1 VYRPAPEEDGN
12 GWWSHSMYRIAQ
24 YDQEKSNLNDFLA
37 SRQVYKEAQPIFY
50 SANKF
55 VFSDAPTL
63 SGVSHG

>member
-1 VYRPAPEEDGN
+1 
-12 GWWSHSMYRIAQ
+12 MYRIAQ

-37 SRQVYKEAQPIFY
+37 SRHVYKEAQPIFY